1 MDSYRYDHSMHDMRR
16 RLWVVILLSCCCFS
30 SVIEGAERLN
40 VSASSA
46 VVMDQQTGQVL
57 WAKNPD
63 WKRPM
68 ASLTKIMTAI
78 LILENCDLDDTVTIS
93 REAACTPGSSMNL
106 RAGTT
111 YQVRDLLYGL
121 MLLSGNDAAAA
132 LAEHSG
138 GRIDEFVAMMNKKA
152 LLLGATNT
160 NFANPHGLPDEKH
173 YSTAHDLALL
183 TRSSLA
189 IPEFAALVAS
199 DQAVIPDPMDAAH
212 LSIYNKNRLLW
223 EFEGANGV
231 KTGYTLKAGRCLVA
245 SATRYGRQVV
255 AVILDAP
262 RLWEDAVTLLN
273 YGLEEHKNI
282 MIAQKGQELGTASV
296 QGGLK
301 GTVAVVSGNDV
312 WITAPKA
319 QSEAA
324 KIDYVISGEI
334 MAPVEKWAPLGKL
347 RVMDGEKLLL
357 EAPLLAGEQV
367 VERSW
372 AGRLRHFVHRLRRLL
387 VEH

>member
-1 MDSYRYDHSMHDMRR
+1 MDYYRYDYGEHGMRKR
-16 RLWVVILLSCCCFS
+16 FWVVILLGCCCLS

-46 VVMDQQTGQVL
+46 VVIDQQTGHVL

-93 REAACTPGSSMNL
+93 REAARTPGSSMNL
-106 RAGTT
+106 RADTT

-121 MLLSGNDAAAA
+121 MLLSGNDAAVA
-132 LAEHSG
+132 LAEHNG
-138 GRIDEFVAMMNKKA
+138 GSTDEFVAMMNKKA
-152 LLLGATNT
+152 ILLGATNT
-160 NFANPHGLPDEKH
+160 SFTNPHGLPDEKH
-173 YSTAHDLALL
+173 FSTAHDLALL
-183 TRSSLA
+183 TRSALA

-245 SATRYGRQVV
+245 SATRNGRQVI

-273 YGLEEHKNI
+273 YGLDEYKNI
-282 MIAQKGQELGTASV
+282 AIAQRGQELGKASV

-312 WITAPKA
+312 WITTPKS

-324 KIDYVISGEI
+324 TINYVMSGEI
-334 MAPVEKWAPLGKL
+334 TAPVEKWAPLGKL
-347 RVMDGEKLLL
+347 RVMHGEKLLL
-357 EAPLLAGEQV
+357 EAPLLAGEEV
-367 VERSW
+367 MERSW
-372 AGRLRHFVHRLRRLL
+372 AGRLRQFALRLKRLL